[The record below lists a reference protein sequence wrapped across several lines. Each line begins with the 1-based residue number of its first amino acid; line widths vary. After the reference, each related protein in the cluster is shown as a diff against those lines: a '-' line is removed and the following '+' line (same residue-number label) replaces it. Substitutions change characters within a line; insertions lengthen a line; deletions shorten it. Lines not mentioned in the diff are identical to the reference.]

1 MPRRGQH
8 DQTPGDA
15 RNPYSDVGGPAG
27 RHAQTHDVRR
37 EELTNPR
44 GPDQQ
49 TEDFDHDLHDPRLET
64 GPGHA
69 EESFVAAES
78 KTVHDLLP
86 WLDGSQLEQLAVLQ
100 EGTRLE
106 QGGVYL
112 DLRDRDR
119 GPFKA
124 IGGETADAP
133 HLYVAKR
140 DLDHELWNRLTG
152 DLPDVR
158 IDRPT

>member
-1 MPRRGQH
+1 
-8 DQTPGDA
+8 
-15 RNPYSDVGGPAG
+15 
-27 RHAQTHDVRR
+27 VRR

-44 GPDQQ
+44 GPDQP
-49 TEDFDHDLHDPRLET
+49 TEDFDQDLHDPRLET
-64 GPGHA
+64 GPGHV
-69 EESFVAAES
+69 EESFVAADS
-78 KTVHDLLP
+78 KRVHDLLP
-86 WLDGSQLEQLAVLQ
+86 WLDSSQLEQLAVLN

-112 DLRDRDR
+112 DLRDRER

-124 IGGETADAP
+124 IGGESADAP

-152 DLPDVR
+152 DLPGVR

>member
-1 MPRRGQH
+1 M
-8 DQTPGDA
+8 
-15 RNPYSDVGGPAG
+15 
-27 RHAQTHDVRR
+27 RR

-44 GPDQQ
+44 GPDQP
-49 TEDFDHDLHDPRLET
+49 TEDFDQDLHDPRLET
-64 GPGHA
+64 GPGHV
-69 EESFVAAES
+69 EESFVAADS
-78 KTVHDLLP
+78 KRVHDLLP
-86 WLDGSQLEQLAVLQ
+86 WLDSSQLEQLAVLN

-112 DLRDRDR
+112 DLRDRER

-124 IGGETADAP
+124 IGGESADAP

-152 DLPDVR
+152 DLPGVR